1 MLTPAQERLPLIWA
15 ICTAICS
22 GFAAVSAY
30 PPYGVWFLIFFA
42 YALLF
47 VALRSQGLLR
57 GFLLGLLQ
65 GLVLYSISLRWMP
78 MAFGE
83 RVSYAAGVWLL
94 LALFCAS
101 GAALVGWVTAKYP
114 RSFWMPILAAMTLL
128 VPLHFRSEVFITPFP
143 WITPGLA
150 LGPILLTPFVGVY
163 GCGFLVLLACALIVL
178 GAKLQRAA
186 GAALA
191 IFLATAAVFR
201 PEPVADERSP
211 VMVMAV
217 QGGQQAVALPR
228 PIYSSSPEPRNFW
241 NYWRR
246 TVSSDFREGIVVW
259 PETATTGLRAS
270 KTKLETIKH
279 LTQSRKSVFVI
290 GTTARDGDSGW
301 FNEAITFDNGKEVGT
316 HRKVRP
322 VPFIESCTAGT
333 SLAPIK
339 TSLGQLGT
347 PICYD
352 TLLEAPMRKLASAGA
367 EVFIVPSRDDLRW
380 TSTQHWQHAEIL
392 PHRALEND
400 RWIAVANMHG
410 ISQIIDPAGN
420 RIRFLESGSTGLLC
434 GSVHLRSSRTPYN
447 LGLWLLPYF
456 LTGLCVVSYGTLII
470 LRFRRDG

>member
-1 MLTPAQERLPLIWA
+1 MSPPNEQMRLPFSAASLAA
-15 ICTAICS
+15 IIS
-22 GFAAVSAY
+22 GFAAVYAY
-30 PPYGVWFLIFFA
+30 PPYGAWFLIFLA

-47 VALRSQGLLR
+47 ITLLGQGLAR
-57 GFLLGLLQ
+57 GFLLGLQQ

-83 RVSYAAGVWLL
+83 LLIYAAGVWLA

-114 RSFWMPILAAMTLL
+114 RSFWLPILAAMTLL
-128 VPLHFRSEVFITPFP
+128 APLHFRSEVFVTPFP

-150 LGPILLTPFVGVY
+150 LGPVLLTPFVGVY
-163 GCGFLVLLACALIVL
+163 GCGFLVILASSLVVL
-178 GAKLQRAA
+178 GKGLQRAA
-186 GAALA
+186 GVVLA
-191 IFLATAAVFR
+191 ILLSAAAVFR
-201 PEPVADERSP
+201 PAPVAGEQSP
-211 VMVMAV
+211 VMVMGV

-228 PIYSSSPEPRNFW
+228 PINSSSPEPRSFW

-246 TVSSDFREGIVVW
+246 TVASDFREGIVVW
-259 PETATTGLRAS
+259 PETATTALRVS
-270 KTKLETIKH
+270 ETKLETIKH
-279 LTQSRKSVFVI
+279 LTRSRQSVFVI

-301 FNEAITFDNGKEVGT
+301 FNEAITFEDGKEVGS

-352 TLLEAPMRKLASAGA
+352 TLLEAPMRELASAGA
-367 EVFIVPSRDDLRW
+367 EVFIVPSRDDLKF
-380 TSTQHWQHAEIL
+380 TATEHWQHAEIL

-420 RIRFLESGSTGLLC
+420 RIRFLESGSTGLLR

-447 LGLWLLPYF
+447 LGLWVLPYF
-456 LTGLCVVSYGTLII
+456 LTGLCVVSYGSLLI
-470 LRFRRDG
+470 LRFRR